1 MDHSPWSPLSDPG
14 GRDPVLRH
22 AGQGRRAV
30 HDLVDGTAWMG
41 EAAVGEALA
50 EIAEIEQAHVVAGTR
65 TIVVL
70 ETFFERAFDPR
81 EQP

>member
-1 MDHSPWSPLSDPG
+1 
-14 GRDPVLRH
+14 
-22 AGQGRRAV
+22 
-30 HDLVDGTAWMG
+30 MG